1 MAASTL
7 THDRLA
13 QALLDSVRERP
24 WHEARDRRRGGLPF
38 THPPGLD
45 LAVAVF
51 PRDGAA
57 AWANVLFSRE
67 HPEGIVAQI
76 DGRAGAVSNV
86 AYLADPVDA
95 SGTSIAWQPGAD
107 WQRIDFQPLAGS
119 GPLRFVAPY
128 PASLIKLMV
137 VVGIA
142 QLVCQGSLAWHERWT
157 HAGETRRVA
166 DWCEPMITVSS
177 NEATTALV
185 ALLHERGMIRR
196 ERNAE
201 TRNELHALFAR
212 QGLGTLRLADTLTDG
227 RWFNSV
233 GSGVGHL
240 QMTAWDT
247 VRLLWRLQ
255 AEPAPWLPDGAPPM
269 LSPACRAQ
277 VMDWLAAQQL
287 NQVLSTGALTALPG
301 WVPGIDGRFAH
312 KTGTTESYAS
322 DAGRVEL
329 PGGGHFLIALLSS
342 LGSCSAPHPDAAC
355 DWNVPKLGAAIER
368 RIRSAAA

>member
-1 MAASTL
+1 MALSTL
-7 THDRLA
+7 THERLA

-38 THPPGLD
+38 THPPGID

-51 PRDGAA
+51 PRDGAP

-76 DGRAGAVSNV
+76 DGRAGAVANV

-95 SGTSIAWQPGAD
+95 DGTSIAWQPGSD
-107 WQRIDFQPLAGS
+107 WQRIDFRPLAGG

-142 QLVCQGSLAWHERWT
+142 HLVCQGSAAWHERWT
-157 HAGETRRVA
+157 HVGETRRVA

-196 ERNAE
+196 EGKAE
-201 TRNELHALFAR
+201 LGNDLHALFAS
-212 QGLGTLRLADTLTDG
+212 QGLGTLRLADTLVDG

-255 AEPAPWLPDGAPPM
+255 SEPAPWLPEGTPPM
-269 LSPACRAQ
+269 LSPACRGQ

-287 NQVLSTGALTALPG
+287 NQVLSTGALKALPG
-301 WVPGIDGRFAH
+301 WVPGIEGRFAH
-312 KTGTTESYAS
+312 KTGFTESYAS

-329 PGGGHFLIALLSS
+329 PGGGFFLIAFLSS
-342 LGSCSAPHPDAAC
+342 LGGCSAPHPDAVC
-355 DWNVPKLGAAIER
+355 DWNVPKLGAAVER
-368 RIRSAAA
+368 RIRSAAG